1 MNRLARFCLVSLF
14 FFSLVGVS
22 SVSAYPANVN
32 VVFIDQVMRWSPEV
46 GEPWANHTT
55 IHLVADLPG
64 VNSTRTLGWSSESN
78 CDTKWVALPDG
89 DTQMYTTAL
98 SALTNNKPV
107 VVYIVNRAVSYTTAC
122 WAVGIVV
129 FNSIP

>member
-55 IHLVADLPG
+55 IHLVANLPD
-64 VNSTRTLGWSSESN
+64 VISNRTLGWSSESG

-89 DTQMYTTAL
+89 DTQMVTA
-98 SALTNNKPV
+98 ALNAMTKKQPV
-107 VVYIVNRAVSYTTAC
+107 VIYIVNRAVSYTTVC
-122 WAVGIVV
+122 WVVGINV
-129 FNSIP
+129 FP